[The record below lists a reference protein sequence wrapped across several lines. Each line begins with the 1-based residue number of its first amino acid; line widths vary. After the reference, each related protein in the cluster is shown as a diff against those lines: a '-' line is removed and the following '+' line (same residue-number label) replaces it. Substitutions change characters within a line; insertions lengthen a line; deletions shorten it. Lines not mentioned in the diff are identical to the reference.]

1 MGCRFEL
8 VLAGGPERWLRAAGE
23 EAIEEIETTHALL
36 TRFERGSV
44 VSRINEGSPQRI
56 DAELFALFELADQIR
71 QQSNGAFDSTQNANS
86 KLLLHQPSRTV
97 SVSQGG
103 SIDLGGIGK
112 GYAIDLAI
120 RSLRDAGITSAFV
133 HAGGS
138 SGATIGTRPDGSPW
152 RISIGENTP
161 LNPLR
166 IDITARAFAVSG
178 DAQQGQHITD
188 PRTMSTTTAGAFG
201 ACVGVSA
208 CECDA
213 WATALC
219 VLGARPA
226 AMPESLHSFLPAKS
240 AWRIEPDGRLTPEDH
255 APCAQSTAVRL

>member
-8 VLAGGPERWLRAAGE
+8 VLAGGPELWLRAAGE
-23 EAIEEIETTHALL
+23 EAIEEIDTTHALL
-36 TRFERGSV
+36 TRFKPGSV
-44 VSRINEGSPQRI
+44 VSHINEGAQQRV
-56 DAELFALFELADQIR
+56 DGELFALFELADRIR
-71 QQSNGAFDSTQNANS
+71 QQSEDAFDITRNADSN
-86 KLLLHQPSRTV
+86 LLLHQPNRTV

-103 SIDLGGIGK
+103 SVDLGGIGK

-120 RSLRDAGITSAFV
+120 RSLREAGITSAFV

-138 SGATIGTRPDGSPW
+138 SGAAIGTRPDGSPW
-152 RISIGENTP
+152 RISIGESTP
-161 LNPLR
+161 LDPLR
-166 IDITARAFAVSG
+166 IDITNRAFAVSG

-188 PRTMSTTTAGAFG
+188 PRTMSTTTASVFG
-201 ACVGVSA
+201 ACVGESA

-226 AMPESLHSFLPAKS
+226 TMPESLHSILPGKC
-240 AWRIEPDGRLTPEDH
+240 AWRIEPDGCLTPEDPS
-255 APCAQSTAVRL
+255 PCAQSTAVRS